1 METHLQQL
9 KIKIWNLDWEGFFPP
24 SYFLLPVAD
33 WDKSI
38 FLFMSIEELILFHS
52 KRIHHIQN
60 SLQTINLF
68 DLYPNLKELINMF
81 LPSKLDFKI

>member
-1 METHLQQL
+1 
-9 KIKIWNLDWEGFFPP
+9 
-24 SYFLLPVAD
+24 
-33 WDKSI
+33 
-38 FLFMSIEELILFHS
+38 MSIEELILFHS

-81 LPSKLDFKI
+81 LPSKLDFKNLNEVKIGFNYKITLVGCNEITMTV